1 MKYNLKR
8 ITKRAFGIYAI
19 VNVLTYLFAHV
30 AYLFASDTI
39 GEIFEY
45 ASYYISKTV
54 EFLAPPVIAAV
65 ALCVFISYGKGALL
79 KFSLA
84 VASARVFYAIP
95 YYYIIF
101 IYNHGY
107 DSIES
112 ITLSIAASALVVLLT
127 FIGTLASLGIYYLV
141 LKHNSKRNGTEP
153 RDALPSLM
161 SKETVLDF
169 LSPVNLPIFTFALSR
184 FAFSLIMEL
193 IDTATFFIEYRS
205 DYIAKEIITILAN
218 YTLLFVLLAVS
229 YLLGAAVKNAV
240 LEEENATDVSFGCNQ
255 R

>member
-1 MKYNLKR
+1 MKYDLKR
-8 ITKRAFGIYAI
+8 ITKRAFVIYAI

-30 AYLFASDTI
+30 AYLFANDTL

-45 ASYYISKTV
+45 TSYYISKTV

-65 ALCVFISYGKGALL
+65 ALCVFISHGRGAIF

-101 IYNHGY
+101 IYNYGY

-112 ITLSIAASALVVLLT
+112 ITLSIAASALVVLFT
-127 FIGTLASLGIYYLV
+127 FLGTLASLGIYYLV
-141 LKHNSKRNGTEP
+141 LKRSSKKDGSEP
-153 RDALPSLM
+153 KDILPSLVTR
-161 SKETVLDF
+161 STAWDF
-169 LSPVNLPIFTFALSR
+169 LSPINLPFLTFALSR
-184 FAFSLIMEL
+184 FAFSFVMEL
-193 IDTATFFIEYRS
+193 IDTVTFFIEYRS

-218 YTLLFVLLAVS
+218 YTLLFVLLVVS
-229 YLLGAAVKNAV
+229 YLLATAVKNAV
-240 LEEENATDVSFGCNQ
+240 LVEENISEC
-255 R
+255 